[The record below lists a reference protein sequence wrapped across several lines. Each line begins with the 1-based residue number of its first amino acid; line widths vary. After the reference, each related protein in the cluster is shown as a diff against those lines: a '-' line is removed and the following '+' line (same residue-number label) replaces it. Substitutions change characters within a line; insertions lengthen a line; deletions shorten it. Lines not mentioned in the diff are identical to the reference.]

1 MEQYVGLDV
10 SLKETSLC
18 VYQTGTTLAVADTIL
33 WPAVSTKYKC
43 HRLCHLQMSL
53 GSGAEPLRSAAP
65 DRRPMRRSRKPPW
78 LFYRAS

>member
-33 WPAVSTKYKC
+33 WPAA
-43 HRLCHLQMSL
+43 R
-53 GSGAEPLRSAAP
+53 GSGVMQNASWS
-65 DRRPMRRSRKPPW
+65 RPGPGFAWPR
-78 LFYRAS
+78 

>member
-33 WPAVSTKYKC
+33 WPPAEAALWKS
-43 HRLCHLQMSL
+43 
-53 GSGAEPLRSAAP
+53 SGARAP
-65 DRRPMRRSRKPPW
+65 RENRK
-78 LFYRAS
+78 